1 MQYKY
6 TEPFKVLKKVV
17 DITNESSKV
26 LENAKVA
33 ENIFE
38 PLITIE
44 KTMQSEL
51 VEAVRTEIRGAWNV
65 ARTFLVKYPQT
76 KVRIPD
82 LSFEFNNQY

>member
-1 MQYKY
+1 MKYIFGNITLYNGKMQYKY
-6 TEPFKVLKKVV
+6 TEPFKVLKRVV

-51 VEAVRTEIRGAWNV
+51 VEAVRSEIRDTRVWNQI
-65 ARTFLVKYPQT
+65 T
-76 KVRIPD
+76 
-82 LSFEFNNQY
+82 